1 MTRADLTSYV
11 EEVIEEEEEIQ
22 ELSVLVFIRFVLL
35 LITICL
41 SVQMLQDELQ
51 PWAGLGPPN

>member
-11 EEVIEEEEEIQ
+11 EEVFEEEEIQ

-41 SVQMLQDELQ
+41 PVQMLQDELQ

>member
-11 EEVIEEEEEIQ
+11 EEVFEEEEIQ

>member
-11 EEVIEEEEEIQ
+11 EEVFEEEEEIQ

>member
-1 MTRADLTSYV
+1 MTRADLTSYA
-11 EEVIEEEEEIQ
+11 EEVFEEEEIQ

-41 SVQMLQDELQ
+41 SVQMLKDELQ

>member
-1 MTRADLTSYV
+1 MTHADLTSYV
-11 EEVIEEEEEIQ
+11 EEVFEAEEIQ